1 MASSGSVNKDQRRVV
16 KSIFIGHL
24 SYTGNRQMCR
34 TEYLLYVQDFK
45 VRRLYLS
52 YNELAQYIRASLYAI
67 NLGKFMFCTYSECK
81 KYL

>member
-24 SYTGNRQMCR
+24 SYIGSHQMCR

-45 VRRLYLS
+45 VRRLCLMF
-52 YNELAQYIRASLYAI
+52 LAPVRKL
-67 NLGKFMFCTYSECK
+67 L
-81 KYL
+81 